1 MPRNEC
7 MKRRT
12 FLQALGAA
20 GVLSVFAVPVPGQAG
35 TVKVRRATLERVK
48 VGSLSALAQ
57 DEPVAFSD
65 PDELAPCFLVKLGSE
80 AAGGVGADRDVVAFS
95 SLCSHMGG
103 PVAYN
108 GEHKVAGP
116 CMYHLTTFDLNRL
129 GMVVAGHATQS
140 LPQIVLEVEGD
151 DIYATGVQGLIYG
164 RHDNLG

>member
-1 MPRNEC
+1 MPRSDC

-20 GVLSVFAVPVPGQAG
+20 GVLSVLAIPVPGRAEP
-35 TVKVRRATLERVK
+35 VKVRRATLGRQK
-48 VGSLSALAQ
+48 IGSLSALEQ
-57 DEPVAFSD
+57 DRPVAFTY
-65 PDELAPCFLVKLGSE
+65 PDGGSPCFLVKLGSK
-80 AAGGVGADRDVVAFS
+80 AAGGVGPDDDVVAFA

-103 PVAYN
+103 PVAY
-108 GEHKVAGP
+108 EATHKLAGP

-140 LPQIVLEVEGD
+140 LPQIVLEVQGD
-151 DIYATGVQGLIYG
+151 DVYAVGVQGLLYG